1 MNKSQS
7 GMRISVLLDRKR
19 DKTMKK
25 QEKELSSIKRREQI
39 LKIWQGLM
47 SILEKMSMPTLT

>member
-1 MNKSQS
+1 
-7 GMRISVLLDRKR
+7 MRISVLLDRKR

-47 SILEKMSMPTLT
+47 PILEKMSMPTLT

>member
-1 MNKSQS
+1 
-7 GMRISVLLDRKR
+7 
-19 DKTMKK
+19 MKK

-39 LKIWQGLM
+39 LKIWRGLM